1 MGAGPLF
8 TQGTGPFLAS
18 VRTGVP
24 QIRRI
29 QMEKMLKVGV
39 ITSTHGIQGEVKVL
53 PTTDDPGR
61 FKLLEHVIV
70 DMGKST
76 TQLEIER
83 VKFFKKFVI
92 LKFKGIDHINDV
104 ERYRRRNL
112 LVERENAVPL
122 GEGEYFIADMLGMDV
137 QTEDGVPFGR
147 LKDVIETGANDVYV
161 IASPVHGQ
169 VLVPA
174 IRECIRDIDVDQGM
188 MTIHLMEGLI

>member
-1 MGAGPLF
+1 
-8 TQGTGPFLAS
+8 
-18 VRTGVP
+18 
-24 QIRRI
+24 
-29 QMEKMLKVGV
+29 MEKMFKVGV
-39 ITSTHGIQGEVKVL
+39 ITSTHGIQGEVKVF

-61 FKLLEHVIV
+61 FKMLEHVIL
-70 DMGKST
+70 DTGKST
-76 TQLEIER
+76 IRLEIER
-83 VKFFKKFVI
+83 VNFFKKFVI

-104 ERYRRRNL
+104 ERYRRCDL

-122 GEGEYFIADMLGMDV
+122 EEGEYFIADMLGMEV
-137 QTEDGVPFGR
+137 RTEDGVPFGR

-174 IRECIRDIDVDQGM
+174 IRECIRDIDIEQGR

>member
-1 MGAGPLF
+1 
-8 TQGTGPFLAS
+8 
-18 VRTGVP
+18 
-24 QIRRI
+24 
-29 QMEKMLKVGV
+29 MEKMFKVGV
-39 ITSTHGIQGEVKVL
+39 ITSTHGIQGEVKVF

-61 FKLLEHVIV
+61 FKMLEHVIL
-70 DMGKST
+70 DAGKST
-76 TQLEIER
+76 IQLEIEK

-92 LKFKGIDHINDV
+92 LKFKGIDHINEV
-104 ERYRRRNL
+104 ERYRRCDL

-122 GEGEYFIADMLGMDV
+122 EEGEYFIADMLGMEV

-161 IASPVHGQ
+161 ITSPVHGR

-174 IRECIRDIDVDQGM
+174 IRECIRDIDIEQGM

>member
-1 MGAGPLF
+1 
-8 TQGTGPFLAS
+8 
-18 VRTGVP
+18 
-24 QIRRI
+24 
-29 QMEKMLKVGV
+29 MEKMFKVGV
-39 ITSTHGIQGEVKVL
+39 ITSTHGIQGEVKVF

-61 FKLLEHVIV
+61 FKMLEHVIL
-70 DMGKST
+70 DTGKST
-76 TQLEIER
+76 IQLEIEK

-92 LKFKGIDHINDV
+92 LKFKGIDHINEV
-104 ERYRRRNL
+104 ERYRRCDL

-122 GEGEYFIADMLGMDV
+122 EEGEYFIADMLGMEV

-161 IASPVHGQ
+161 ITSPVHGR

-174 IRECIRDIDVDQGM
+174 IRECIRDIDIEQGM

>member
-1 MGAGPLF
+1 
-8 TQGTGPFLAS
+8 
-18 VRTGVP
+18 
-24 QIRRI
+24 
-29 QMEKMLKVGV
+29 MEKMFKVGV
-39 ITSTHGIQGEVKVL
+39 ITSTHGIQGEVKVF

-61 FKLLEHVIV
+61 FKMLEHVIL
-70 DMGKST
+70 DTGKST
-76 TQLEIER
+76 IQLEIEK

-92 LKFKGIDHINDV
+92 LKFKGIDQINDV
-104 ERYRRRNL
+104 ERYRRCDL

-122 GEGEYFIADMLGMDV
+122 EEGEYFIADMLGMEV

-161 IASPVHGQ
+161 IVSPVHGQ

-174 IRECIRDIDVDQGM
+174 IRECIRDIDIEQGM

>member
-1 MGAGPLF
+1 M
-8 TQGTGPFLAS
+8 
-18 VRTGVP
+18 
-24 QIRRI
+24 
-29 QMEKMLKVGV
+29 
-39 ITSTHGIQGEVKVL
+39 
-53 PTTDDPGR
+53 
-61 FKLLEHVIV
+61 LEHVIV

-161 IASPVHGQ
+161 IASPAHGQ

-174 IRECIRDIDVDQGM
+174 IRECIRDIDVEQGM